1 MSGYFTELALSIDA
15 MLGDAAP
22 AVEAGIMD
30 ELSETEEMR
39 RRVYATTVAAWSSPV
54 ATLGTDN
61 ALATRSSGR
70 AAGIGKGSAK
80 VTSTQR
86 TAAAA
91 AVPSKAKVAAPAV
104 KFATTGLSR
113 PNAPAA
119 SLAAAAVITGP
130 NDSATI
136 TAALRPFT
144 GQNDPIA
151 VFTKVSALAV
161 ANDEDERRRRG
172 GGGGGGHPVPTA
184 VARTTRGPSHA
195 QAIAA
200 RAAIAA
206 GPQPAVFKVISTAG
220 TKGAA
225 GALLEYLGTRADE
238 DGKKH
243 DIQVFT
249 SSGLSV
255 EAREQRRLLLEEWQ
269 EDFREPFQNTNF
281 IEVDIELSGDPG
293 RDDLHD
299 GLNAAFG
306 SKPFVYVRSG
316 GTVKVYAYT
325 DLKAAGLAKALQK
338 LDHENGRGGVLQ
350 RADDGITA
358 RLKDAGIVGRAE
370 IKAAVST
377 ERGGQYFLQKF
388 IRANAGVIKS
398 NGDELPA
405 GQRADKAA
413 AALYASWKADFKT
426 VEPRNVYHVVFSAR
440 AGTDARALLR
450 AAENVLAEKIPDHKW
465 AIAHHPETGHV
476 HVHAMI
482 LARSE
487 NGRQLHFS
495 KAALYDWRAAYAEK
509 AREEGIAMV
518 ATSRMD
524 FAASRPFNMSQAGAY
539 ERAKRDTRYSV
550 SPTIAERVEAKR
562 QAIFEA
568 KTIAAYGVGISRG
581 WQATATMTRE
591 AMPGS
596 QADAGAAAFSAAIAE
611 VAAVQRSG
619 LRTTPASG
627 GEGTSLSSSAEK
639 VDTLIDLTHCMQEI
653 MSMDLSPLE
662 LRRKIADVNKAFGR
676 IDGSLTKKEDKQELA
691 GIREEM
697 NGLLN
702 ERLNDVR
709 VQAAT
714 GGTGATDTVRDE
726 GRSLREK
733 EQQAKTQDR
742 ANEQNPRQPAKR
754 AAPGSA
760 PGKRAEQQAE
770 RAERQNRDA
779 QRSLDDDREC

>member
-1 MSGYFTELALSIDA
+1 MSGYFDELALSIDE
-15 MLGDAAP
+15 MLGDHAP
-22 AVEAGIMD
+22 AVEAGMTD
-30 ELSETEEMR
+30 ELSESEEIR
-39 RRVYATTVAAWSSPV
+39 RRAYVATVAAWGSPP
-54 ATLGTDN
+54 AEPGADN
-61 ALATRSSGR
+61 TAARRSAGR
-70 AAGIGKGSAK
+70 AAGTAKGSAS
-80 VTSTQR
+80 VSSTHR
-86 TAAAA
+86 LAAAA
-91 AVPSKAKVAAPAV
+91 QAKTAAPMAV

-151 VFTKVSALAV
+151 VFTKVAALAV

-172 GGGGGGHPVPTA
+172 GGGGGGRPVPAA
-184 VARTTRGPSHA
+184 VAKTTRGPSHA

-200 RAAIAA
+200 RAGVAA
-206 GPQPAVFKVISTAG
+206 GAQPAVFKVISTAG

-225 GALLEYLGTRADE
+225 GALLEYLGTRPGE

-243 DIQVFT
+243 DIGVLT

-255 EAREQRRLLLEEWQ
+255 ETREQRRALLDEWQ

-281 IEVDIELSGDPG
+281 IEVDVELASDPS
-293 RDDLHD
+293 REDLHNA
-299 GLNAAFG
+299 LNAAFG
-306 SKPFVYVRSG
+306 SKPFVYARAG
-316 GTVKVYAYT
+316 NTAKVYAYT
-325 DLKAAGLAKALQK
+325 DMKAAALAKALQK

-350 RADDGITA
+350 RADDGITT
-358 RLKDAGIVGRAE
+358 RVRDAGVAGKAE

-388 IRANAGVIKS
+388 IRANAGVINS
-398 NGDELPA
+398 DGEELPA
-405 GQRADKAA
+405 DQRADRAA
-413 AALYASWKADFKT
+413 QALYASWKTDFKT

-450 AAENVLAEKIPDHKW
+450 AAENVLADKIPDHKW

-487 NGRQLHFS
+487 SGRPLHFS
-495 KAALYDWRAAYAEK
+495 KADLYDWRAAFAEK
-509 AREEGIAMV
+509 ARDERISMV

-524 FAASRPFNMSQAGAY
+524 FAASRPFNMRQAGAY
-539 ERAKRDTRYSV
+539 ERSKRDTRYSV

-562 QAIFEA
+562 RAVFEA
-568 KTIAAYGVGISRG
+568 KTIAAHGAGITRG
-581 WQATATMTRE
+581 WQLTATLMRQ
-591 AMPGS
+591 AMPGL
-596 QADAGAAAFSAAIAE
+596 QADAGAAAFSAAIAG
-611 VAAVQRSG
+611 VAAVQRSE
-619 LRTTPASG
+619 LRTTSAPR
-627 GEGTSLSSSAEK
+627 GEGPSLSPSVEK
-639 VDTLIDLTHCMQEI
+639 VDTLIGLTDRIQEI
-653 MSMDLSPLE
+653 VSMELSPLE
-662 LRRKIADVNKAFGR
+662 LRRKIADVNRAFDR
-676 IDGSLTKKEDKQELA
+676 IDGSLSKTEDRQELA
-691 GIREEM
+691 GIRGEM

-714 GGTGATDTVRDE
+714 GGSEATDTVLDE
-726 GRSLREK
+726 DRSLREK

-742 ANEQNPRQPAKR
+742 SNEQNPRQPDKQ
-754 AAPGSA
+754 AAPG
-760 PGKRAEQQAE
+760 KKAEQQAD
-770 RAERQNRDA
+770 RVERQNRDT
-779 QRSLDDDREC
+779 QRSLDDDRER

>member
-22 AVEAGIMD
+22 AVEAGITD
-30 ELSETEEMR
+30 ELSEAEETR
-39 RRVYATTVAAWSSPV
+39 RRAYATTVAAWSSPV
-54 ATLGTDN
+54 ATLGSDN
-61 ALATRSSGR
+61 APATRSGGR
-70 AAGIGKGSAK
+70 AAGMGKGSAK
-80 VTSTQR
+80 PSSTQR
-86 TAAAA
+86 PA
-91 AVPSKAKVAAPAV
+91 VAAQAKKAAPRAV
-104 KFATTGLSR
+104 KFASTGIST
-113 PNAPAA
+113 PSAPAA
-119 SLAAAAVITGP
+119 PLEAAAVVSGP
-130 NDSATI
+130 KDSTTI

-151 VFTKVSALAV
+151 VFTKVAALAV

-172 GGGGGGHPVPTA
+172 GGGGGSPDTTS
-184 VARTTRGPSHA
+184 VAKTTRGPSHA

-200 RAAIAA
+200 RAGIAA
-206 GPQPAVFKVISTAG
+206 GAQPAVFKVISTAG

-225 GALLEYLGTRADE
+225 GALLEYLGTRPDE

-243 DIQVFT
+243 DIEVFT

-255 EAREQRRLLLEEWQ
+255 ETREQRRALLEEWQ

-281 IEVDIELSGDPG
+281 IEVDVELSGDPG

-299 GLNAAFG
+299 ALNAAFG
-306 SKPFVYVRSG
+306 SKPFVYARAGS
-316 GTVKVYAYT
+316 TVEVYAYT
-325 DLKAAGLAKALQK
+325 DMKAAALAKALQK

-358 RLKDAGIVGRAE
+358 RLKDAGVAGKAE

-398 NGDELPA
+398 DGDAVPA

-440 AGTDARALLR
+440 AGTDARALLH
-450 AAENVLAEKIPDHKW
+450 AAENVLAERIPDHKW

-487 NGRQLHFS
+487 TGQQLHFS
-495 KAALYDWRAAYAEK
+495 KADLYDWRAAYAEK

-524 FAASRPFNMSQAGAY
+524 FAAARPFNMRQAGAY
-539 ERAKRDTRYSV
+539 ERSKLDTRYSV
-550 SPTIAERVEAKR
+550 SPTIASRVEAKQ
-562 QAIFEA
+562 QAVFEA
-568 KTIAAYGVGISRG
+568 KTIAAYGPAISRG
-581 WQATATMTRE
+581 WQLTAAMTRE

-596 QADAGAAAFSAAIAE
+596 QADASAAAFSAAIAE
-611 VAAVQRSG
+611 FAAVRRSEV
-619 LRTTPASG
+619 RAAPASG
-627 GEGTSLSSSAEK
+627 GEGTPLSPSTEK
-639 VDTLIDLTHCMQEI
+639 TDTLIYLSNRIQEI
-653 MSMDLSPLE
+653 MSMELSPLE
-662 LRRKIADVNKAFGR
+662 LRRKIADVNKAFDR
-676 IDGSLTKKEDKQELA
+676 IDGSLSKTEGKQELA
-691 GIREEM
+691 GIRREM

-709 VQAAT
+709 VQAVT
-714 GGTGATDTVRDE
+714 GGTGAPDTVRDE

-742 ANEQNPRQPAKR
+742 ANEQNPRQSDKQ
-754 AAPGSA
+754 AAPRSA
-760 PGKRAEQQAE
+760 AGKKAEQQAE
-770 RAERQNRDA
+770 RVERQNRDT
-779 QRSLDDDREC
+779 QRSLDDDRER

>member
-1 MSGYFTELALSIDA
+1 PKNSVTISG
-15 MLGDAAP
+15 
-22 AVEAGIMD
+22 
-30 ELSETEEMR
+30 
-39 RRVYATTVAAWSSPV
+39 
-54 ATLGTDN
+54 
-61 ALATRSSGR
+61 
-70 AAGIGKGSAK
+70 
-80 VTSTQR
+80 
-86 TAAAA
+86 
-91 AVPSKAKVAAPAV
+91 
-104 KFATTGLSR
+104 
-113 PNAPAA
+113 
-119 SLAAAAVITGP
+119 
-130 NDSATI
+130 
-136 TAALRPFT
+136 ALRPFA

-151 VFTKVSALAV
+151 VFTKVAALAV

-172 GGGGGGHPVPTA
+172 GGGGGGSGSGGHPVSAAIPKA
-184 VARTTRGPSHA
+184 TRGPSHA

-206 GPQPAVFKVISTAG
+206 GAQPAVFKVISTAG

-225 GALLEYLGTRADE
+225 GALLEYLGTRPDE
-238 DGKKH
+238 NGKKH
-243 DIQVFT
+243 DIEVFT

-255 EAREQRRLLLEEWQ
+255 ETREQRRSLLEEWQ

-281 IEVDIELSGDPG
+281 IEVGVELAGDPG
-293 RDDLHD
+293 RDELHD
-299 GLNAAFG
+299 ALNAAFG
-306 SKPFVYVRSG
+306 SKPFVYARAGS
-316 GTVKVYAYT
+316 TVKVYAYT
-325 DLKAAGLAKALQK
+325 DMKAAALAKALQK

-358 RLKDAGIVGRAE
+358 RLKDAGVAGKAE

-388 IRANAGVIKS
+388 IRANVGVIKS
-398 NGDELPA
+398 DGEELSA
-405 GQRADKAA
+405 GQRADKVAQ
-413 AALYASWKADFKT
+413 ALNASWKADFKT

-465 AIAHHPETGHV
+465 VIAHHPETGHV

-487 NGRQLHFS
+487 SGRQLHFS
-495 KAALYDWRAAYAEK
+495 KTDLYDWRAAFAEK

-524 FAASRPFNMSQAGAY
+524 FAASRPFNMRQAGAY
-539 ERAKRDTRYSV
+539 ERSKRDTRYSV
-550 SPTIAERVEAKR
+550 SPMIAQRVEAKR
-562 QAIFEA
+562 QAMFEA
-568 KTIAAYGVGISRG
+568 KTIAAHGAVISRG
-581 WQATATMTRE
+581 WQLTATMVRE

-596 QADAGAAAFSAAIAE
+596 RADAGAAAFSAAIAE
-611 VAAVQRSG
+611 VAAVRRSEV
-619 LRTTPASG
+619 RAAPASG
-627 GEGTSLSSSAEK
+627 GEGTTLSPSAEK
-639 VDTLIDLTHCMQEI
+639 TDTLIYLSDRIQEI
-653 MSMDLSPLE
+653 MSMELSPLE
-662 LRRKIADVNKAFGR
+662 FRRKIADVNKAFDR
-676 IDGSLTKKEDKQELA
+676 IDGSLSKKEDKQELA

-714 GGTGATDTVRDE
+714 GGTGAADSVR
-726 GRSLREK
+726 GVSRSLREK

-742 ANEQNPRQPAKR
+742 ANEQNLRQPDKQ

-760 PGKRAEQQAE
+760 AGKKAEQQAD
-770 RAERQNRDA
+770 RVERQIRDT
-779 QRSLDDDREC
+779 QRSLDDHRER

>member
-22 AVEAGIMD
+22 AVEAGITD
-30 ELSETEEMR
+30 ELSEAEETR
-39 RRVYATTVAAWSSPV
+39 RRAYATTVAAWSSPV
-54 ATLGTDN
+54 ATLGSDN
-61 ALATRSSGR
+61 APATRSGGR
-70 AAGIGKGSAK
+70 AAGMGKGSAK
-80 VTSTQR
+80 PSSTQR
-86 TAAAA
+86 PA
-91 AVPSKAKVAAPAV
+91 VAAQAKKAAPRAV
-104 KFATTGLSR
+104 KFASTGIST
-113 PNAPAA
+113 PSAPAA
-119 SLAAAAVITGP
+119 PLEAAAVVSGP
-130 NDSATI
+130 KDSTTI

-151 VFTKVSALAV
+151 VFTKVAALAV

-172 GGGGGGHPVPTA
+172 GGGGGSPDTTS
-184 VARTTRGPSHA
+184 VAKTTRGPSHA

-200 RAAIAA
+200 RAGIAA
-206 GPQPAVFKVISTAG
+206 GAQPAVFKVISTAG

-225 GALLEYLGTRADE
+225 GALLEYLGTRPDE

-243 DIQVFT
+243 DIEVFT

-255 EAREQRRLLLEEWQ
+255 ETREQRRALLEEWQ

-281 IEVDIELSGDPG
+281 IEVDVELSGDPG

-299 GLNAAFG
+299 ALNAAFG
-306 SKPFVYVRSG
+306 SKPFVYARAGS
-316 GTVKVYAYT
+316 TVEVYAYT
-325 DLKAAGLAKALQK
+325 DMKAAALAKALQK

-358 RLKDAGIVGRAE
+358 RLKDAGVAGKAE

-398 NGDELPA
+398 DGDAVPA

-440 AGTDARALLR
+440 AGTDARALLH
-450 AAENVLAEKIPDHKW
+450 AAENVLAERIPDHKW

-487 NGRQLHFS
+487 TGQQLHFS
-495 KAALYDWRAAYAEK
+495 KADLYDWRAAYAEK

-524 FAASRPFNMSQAGAY
+524 FAAARPFNMRQAGAY
-539 ERAKRDTRYSV
+539 ERSKLDTRYSV
-550 SPTIAERVEAKR
+550 SPTIASRVEAKR
-562 QAIFEA
+562 QAVFEA
-568 KTIAAYGVGISRG
+568 KTIAAYGPAISRG
-581 WQATATMTRE
+581 WQLTAAMTRE

-611 VAAVQRSG
+611 FAAVRRSEV
-619 LRTTPASG
+619 RAAPASG
-627 GEGTSLSSSAEK
+627 GEGTPLSPSTEK
-639 VDTLIDLTHCMQEI
+639 TDTLIYLSNRIQEI
-653 MSMDLSPLE
+653 MSMELSPLE
-662 LRRKIADVNKAFGR
+662 LRRKIADVNKAFDR
-676 IDGSLTKKEDKQELA
+676 IDGSLSKTEGKQELA
-691 GIREEM
+691 GIRREM

-709 VQAAT
+709 VQAVT
-714 GGTGATDTVRDE
+714 GGTGAPDTVRDE

-742 ANEQNPRQPAKR
+742 ANEQNPRQSDKQ
-754 AAPGSA
+754 AAPRSA
-760 PGKRAEQQAE
+760 AGKKAEQQAE
-770 RAERQNRDA
+770 RVERQNRDT
-779 QRSLDDDREC
+779 QRSLDDDRER

>member
-15 MLGDAAP
+15 MLGDKAP
-22 AVEAGIMD
+22 AVEAGIAD
-30 ELSETEEMR
+30 EVSEAEEIR
-39 RRVYATTVAAWSSPV
+39 RRGYAATVAAWGSPW
-54 ATLGTDN
+54 AEPGADN
-61 ALATRSSGR
+61 APALRSAGR
-70 AAGIGKGSAK
+70 AVGIGKGSPNASSTRRPAVAAQAK
-80 VTSTQR
+80 
-86 TAAAA
+86 TAA
-91 AVPSKAKVAAPAV
+91 PMAV
-104 KFATTGLSR
+104 KFATIGIST

-119 SLAAAAVITGP
+119 PLAAAAVITDP

-151 VFTKVSALAV
+151 VFTKVAALAV
-161 ANDEDERRRRG
+161 ANDEDEKRRRGGG

-184 VARTTRGPSHA
+184 VAKTTRGPSHA

-200 RAAIAA
+200 RAGIAA
-206 GPQPAVFKVISTAG
+206 GAQPAVFKVISTGG

-225 GALLEYLGTRADE
+225 GALLEYLGTRPDE

-243 DIQVFT
+243 DIEVFT

-255 EAREQRRLLLEEWQ
+255 ETREQRRALLEEWQ

-299 GLNAAFG
+299 ALNAAFG
-306 SKPFVYVRSG
+306 SKPFVYARAGS
-316 GTVKVYAYT
+316 TVKIYAYPEM
-325 DLKAAGLAKALQK
+325 KAATLAKALQK

-358 RLKDAGIVGRAE
+358 RLKDAGVAGKAE

-377 ERGGQYFLQKF
+377 ERGGRYFLQKF

-398 NGDELPA
+398 DGNGLPA
-405 GQRADKAA
+405 GQRADWAA
-413 AALYASWKADFKT
+413 QALYASWKADFKT

-440 AGTDARALLR
+440 AGTHARAVLR

-487 NGRQLHFS
+487 SGRPLHFS
-495 KAALYDWRAAYAEK
+495 KADLYDWRAAFAEK

-524 FAASRPFNMSQAGAY
+524 FAASRPFNMRQAGAY
-539 ERAKRDTRYSV
+539 ERSKRDTRYSV
-550 SPTIAERVEAKR
+550 SPTIVERVEAKR
-562 QAIFEA
+562 QAVFEA
-568 KTIAAYGVGISRG
+568 KTIAAHGAGISRG
-581 WQATATMTRE
+581 WRLTASMTRE

-596 QADAGAAAFSAAIAE
+596 QADAGPAAFSAAIAE
-611 VAAVQRSG
+611 VAAVQRSE
-619 LRTTPASG
+619 LRTAPASG
-627 GEGTSLSSSAEK
+627 GEGTPLSPSAEK
-639 VDTLIDLTHCMQEI
+639 VDTLIDLAKRIQEI
-653 MSMDLSPLE
+653 MSMELSPLE
-662 LRRKIADVNKAFGR
+662 LRRKIADVNKAFDR
-676 IDGSLTKKEDKQELA
+676 IDGSLSKSEDKQELA

-702 ERLNDVR
+702 DRLNDVR
-709 VQAAT
+709 VQVAT
-714 GGTGATDTVRDE
+714 GGTGATATIRGE
-726 GRSLREK
+726 GRSLHEK

-742 ANEQNPRQPAKR
+742 ANEQNPRQPGKQ
-754 AAPGSA
+754 AATGSA
-760 PGKRAEQQAE
+760 AGKKTEQQAD
-770 RAERQNRDA
+770 RVERQNRDT
-779 QRSLDDDREC
+779 QRSLDDDRER